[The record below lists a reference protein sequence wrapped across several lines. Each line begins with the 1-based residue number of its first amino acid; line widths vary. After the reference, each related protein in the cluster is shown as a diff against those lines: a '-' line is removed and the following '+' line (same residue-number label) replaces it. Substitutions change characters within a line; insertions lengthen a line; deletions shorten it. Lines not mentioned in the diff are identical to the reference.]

1 MRSGN
6 GQSPV
11 LDASSRPQIL
21 SFISETFYL
30 FSRMLYSTMSDAGAK
45 TTVKKI
51 GQSLEAPAGS
61 FNQNLVVFEVVVA
74 VVGLLCRLI
83 CFLLSLSWLILLLSY
98 MKYSR
103 ALTPTEGDAS
113 INSLEQVKGWFC
125 LKDFPGLII
134 IYIFYKFIFQL
145 LKTKQRC
152 QSLGPRTHAVPLV
165 IFGWSC
171 DF

>member
-51 GQSLEAPAGS
+51 GQSLEAPAGLL
-61 FNQNLVVFEVVVA
+61 NQNLVVFEVVVA
-74 VVGLLCRLI
+74 LLCRLI
-83 CFLLSLSWLILLLSY
+83 CFCYHCRS
-98 MKYSR
+98 
-103 ALTPTEGDAS
+103 
-113 INSLEQVKGWFC
+113 
-125 LKDFPGLII
+125 
-134 IYIFYKFIFQL
+134 
-145 LKTKQRC
+145 
-152 QSLGPRTHAVPLV
+152 
-165 IFGWSC
+165 
-171 DF
+171 